1 MLFCIGAKG
10 ETIMKFEVK
19 RNTQTL
25 FFTEHVEC
33 IPSPEELREMSKSG
47 HTFALDGRRISLDKA
62 INFVKK

>member
-1 MLFCIGAKG
+1 
-10 ETIMKFEVK
+10 MKFEVK
-19 RNTQTL
+19 RNAQTL

-33 IPSPEELREMSKSG
+33 IPPSEELREMSKSG